1 MPLMMLIDAAVV
13 MRRLQSTG
21 WSLADSKT
29 LYGLISGY
37 CDPLV
42 NLPVVFIDAICISL
56 IPAVTTAF
64 TLKIKADLDGNIRTG
79 LKTMM
84 IISFPCAVGLTVLAK
99 PILAVGIITLAIMR
113 TLSASLQGIGKMTLP
128 VINLFLGAVA
138 KIAITFILVGLPLLN
153 IKGAAIGS
161 VCAYLTAGVLNYLGL
176 RRHADVDIDF
186 GSVFIRPFLASAIM
200 GVSAVA
206 VYKVIYLVHPSNLMA
221 TGIAIISA
229 VIVYFVMV
237 FITKAITKE
246 ELALIP
252 KGELIYNLAVKM
264 HLTK

>member
-1 MPLMMLIDAAVV
+1 
-13 MRRLQSTG
+13 
-21 WSLADSKT
+21 
-29 LYGLISGY
+29 
-37 CDPLV
+37 
-42 NLPVVFIDAICISL
+42 
-56 IPAVTTAF
+56 
-64 TLKIKADLDGNIRTG
+64 
-79 LKTMM
+79 
-84 IISFPCAVGLTVLAK
+84 
-99 PILAVGIITLAIMR
+99 
-113 TLSASLQGIGKMTLP
+113 
-128 VINLFLGAVA
+128 
-138 KIAITFILVGLPLLN
+138 
-153 IKGAAIGS
+153 
-161 VCAYLTAGVLNYLGL
+161 
-176 RRHADVDIDF
+176 
-186 GSVFIRPFLASAIM
+186 M